1 MTKINCFLFFFSSAC
16 KIFCLKA
23 KIQLRSGHGVQK
35 RDNCSSAALS
45 GFCKA
50 TISKRQTH
58 LWFEKLFSA
67 EFTGL
72 WTQTSSLKAAM
83 RRKLNF
89 AFCEIGTV
97 RRIPLIQDQILCFV
111 QRFEAKSTRRKRFF
125 VFVMRFKA
133 NSACKTDSPAC
144 VAFWIEIWSFLF
156 YFDRAIHSW
165 TRKEKKST
173 RTHS

>member
-45 GFCKA
+45 GFAKPQSPNDKRICD
-50 TISKRQTH
+50 SKNC
-58 LWFEKLFSA
+58 FSA

>member
-1 MTKINCFLFFFSSAC
+1 MTKINWFLFFFSSAC

-89 AFCEIGTV
+89 AFCEIGTGEANSAHSV
-97 RRIPLIQDQILCFV
+97 CFV
-111 QRFEAKSTRRKRFF
+111 QRFEANSTRRSGFWYLLCDSKRIWLLDVGNWLSSMCGFF
-125 VFVMRFKA
+125 ESRFEA
-133 NSACKTDSPAC
+133 N
-144 VAFWIEIWSFLF
+144 IWSFFILF
-156 YFDRAIHSW
+156 WS
-165 TRKEKKST
+165 SNP
-173 RTHS
+173 